1 MGNKLRILGLD
12 IEAKRRGSDWGSGE
26 FKFKQL
32 ICAALR
38 YEDEKDHRFLPF
50 DFTPKQFD
58 KWIAPL
64 REPNTIV
71 VAHNGLYDIV
81 GVHGTLIAM
90 GLDGLGPIWLCD
102 TLKHGPKA
110 SGWARRDLGS
120 MAVRYGITD
129 KGAISQ
135 SEWDLAHDG
144 DVKTRDK
151 VRAYN
156 ERDVDVV
163 LELRRAMLDRGHLSA
178 PRLWRP

>member
-1 MGNKLRILGLD
+1 MGTKLRVIGLD
-12 IEAKRRGSDWGSGE
+12 IESKRRGSDWSSGE
-26 FKFKQL
+26 FKFRQL
-32 ICAALR
+32 ICAAVR
-38 YEDEKDHRFLPF
+38 FEDEKRHSFLPF
-50 DFTPKQFD
+50 DFTDKQFER
-58 KWIAPL
+58 WIAPL

-71 VAHNGLYDIV
+71 VGHNVLYDIV
-81 GVHGTLIAM
+81 GVHGTLIAR
-90 GLDGLGPIWLCD
+90 GLEGLGTIWACD

-110 SGWARRDLGS
+110 GGWVRRDLGS

-144 DVKTRDK
+144 DVKTRDI

-163 LELRRAMLDRGHLSA
+163 LELRRAMLAKDHLSA